1 MVTLTSAAGV
11 ISLLDEREAQ
21 LKVYALQTL
30 NSIVDQFWAEIS
42 DAVSKIEILYEDE
55 KFGQRR
61 LAALVASKVYYHL
74 GEYNDSLQFAL
85 KAGELFDPSVKTE
98 YVETI
103 VSKCIDKFI
112 AERTQQHE
120 NPTAGM
126 KVDKDLEDVV
136 ERMFQRCYN
145 DKEYRQAIGI
155 ALESRRLDVIERACL
170 LDPTQT
176 KDLLVYVLE
185 SSMTLVQHIT
195 FRNEVLRLL
204 VRLYK
209 SLPEPDYFSMSQ
221 CLVHL
226 DDYEST
232 AELLKT
238 LVRMDEKHS
247 LIAYQIA
254 FDLET
259 NATQFLL
266 QKVSSSLPGKSSTK
280 PADSN
285 AMDVDSSAGK
295 APADPHE
302 VQFVKIQDIL
312 TGQLAIKLNLEF
324 LTRNNH
330 TDLAILKATKNALES
345 RNSVYHSAITFA
357 NAFQNCGT
365 TSDEFLRQNL
375 EWLSRASNWTKFSA
389 TAGLGVIHKGQIAH
403 GKAILGP
410 YLPQDGVSG
419 SAYSEGGA
427 LFALGLIHANHG
439 AGVIDYLT
447 NALKNTQSEV
457 VQHGA
462 CLGLGVASMGSDS
475 EDIFDDLKNVLFSES
490 AVAGEAA
497 GLAMGLVMLGTGS
510 DKALNDML
518 PYAHETQHEKII
530 RGLAVGMA
538 LIAYGREEQAD
549 VLIEQLVSDKDP
561 ILRYGGIYAI
571 SLAYA
576 GTGNNKAIRKLLHVA
591 VSDVNDDVR
600 RAAVMGLGF
609 VLFRQNTQVP
619 KLVQLLSESYNPHVR
634 YGATLALGIACAAT
648 GMAEALELLDPML
661 KDPVDFVRQ
670 GALIANAMILIQHNE
685 SMSSRVASVR
695 KTYEKI
701 ISDKHEEQMAKF
713 GATMGQGILDAGG
726 RNVTVSL
733 SSRNGYLNRS
743 AIVGMALF
751 TQFWYWYPLTHF
763 LSLAFTPTA
772 VICLNN
778 NLDIPKLEM
787 TSNAKPSMFAYP
799 PALKPPTVEKVEK
812 IETAILSTTQKAK
825 ARARKAEKEKGDAME
840 TDEKKEEKKDLEMKD
855 AETKNAE
862 MRDVDDV
869 SKKDD
874 EKGDDKK
881 DEKKKRKKEESFEV
895 LSNMA
900 RVLPQQ
906 LKYVTFKNDARYAP
920 LKSTISGGILIVED
934 RKPSEPEEVV
944 PLTAP
949 SAAQPGAASNTS
961 ADENEPKPPE
971 PFEYHED

>member
-1 MVTLTSAAGV
+1 MVALTSAAGV

-61 LAALVASKVYYHL
+61 LAALVYYHL
-74 GEYNDSLQFAL
+74 GEYNESLSFAL
-85 KAGELFDPSVKTE
+85 KAGELFDPAAKSE

-103 VSKCIDKFI
+103 ISKCIDKYI
-112 AERTQQHE
+112 ADRTNQHE
-120 NPTAGM
+120 HPTAGV

-136 ERMFQRCYN
+136 ERMFRRCYD
-145 DKEYRQAIGI
+145 DKEYKQAIGI
-155 ALESRRLDVIERACL
+155 AIESRRLDVIEKACL

-176 KDLLVYVLE
+176 RDLLLYVLE
-185 SSMTLVQHIT
+185 SSMTLVVHMI
-195 FRNEVLRLL
+195 FRNEILRLL
-204 VRLYK
+204 VKLYK
-209 SLPEPDYFSMSQ
+209 TLPEPDYFSMMQ

-226 DDYEST
+226 DDYESA

-238 LVRMDEKHS
+238 LVKVDEKHI
-247 LIAYQIA
+247 LIAFQIA
-254 FDLET
+254 FDLEN
-259 NATQFLL
+259 NATQYML
-266 QKVSSSLPGKSSTK
+266 QKVSGALPGATSAPSAT
-280 PADSN
+280 
-285 AMDVDSSAGK
+285 AMDVDSAPGK
-295 APADPHE
+295 GPADPH
-302 VQFVKIQDIL
+302 QATFDKIREIL

-357 NAFQNCGT
+357 NAFSNCGT

-389 TAGLGVIHKGQIAH
+389 TAGLGVIHKGQITH

-439 AGVIDYLT
+439 SGIIEYLT
-447 NALKNTQSEV
+447 NALKNTQAEV
-457 VQHGA
+457 IQHGA

-497 GLAMGLVMLGTGS
+497 GIAMGLVMLGTGS

-530 RGLAVGMA
+530 RGLALGMA

-571 SLAYA
+571 SMAYA

-609 VLFRQNTQVP
+609 VLFRQASQVP

-634 YGATLALGIACAAT
+634 YGATMALGIACAAT
-648 GMAEALELLDPML
+648 GMTEALELLDPML

-670 GALIANAMILIQHNE
+670 GALIANAMILIQHND
-685 SMSSRVASVR
+685 SMSPRVASVR
-695 KTYEKI
+695 KMYEKI
-701 ISDKHEEQMAKF
+701 VSDKHEEQMAKF
-713 GATMGQGILDAGG
+713 GATIGQGILDAGG
-726 RNVTVSL
+726 RNVTLSL
-733 SSRNGYLNRS
+733 ASRNGYLNRS

-772 VICLNN
+772 VIALNN
-778 NLDIPKLEM
+778 NLDVPKLEV

-799 PALKPPTVEKVEK
+799 PALKPPTVEKIEK
-812 IETAILSTTQKAK
+812 VETAILSTTQKAK
-825 ARARKAEKEKGDAME
+825 ARARKAEKEKGDAMD
-840 TDEKKEEKKDLEMKD
+840 TDEKKEDGKKDVDMK
-855 AETKNAE
+855 
-862 MRDVDDV
+862 DVDD
-869 SKKDD
+869 KKEGD
-874 EKGDDKK
+874 EKADDKK
-881 DEKKKRKKEESFEV
+881 DEKKKRKKEESFEI
-895 LSNMA
+895 LQNMA

-906 LKYVTFKNDARYAP
+906 LKYLNFKEDSRYVP
-920 LKSTISGGILIVED
+920 VKSTITGGIVIVED
-934 RKPSEPEEVV
+934 RRPTEPEELVSLAAPV
-944 PLTAP
+944 AAAPATTAAT
-949 SAAQPGAASNTS
+949 AAVLNAPDTA
-961 ADENEPKPPE
+961 NEPAPPE
-971 PFEYHED
+971 PFEYRED